1 MRVFLF
7 RTVLLALT
15 FAVSATGVSGASAP
29 VVFGI
34 FPYVSPAKL
43 VQFHRPL
50 KEWLE
55 RILGRPV
62 SLVSAPDFDTFVKR
76 TAARRYDYILT
87 APHLGRLAQRRS
99 GYQPIARTLHVVQ
112 GIYLARADSDIHSLA
127 DLKDKTI
134 TMAAR
139 VSIIF
144 QMAEHQLK
152 QHGLRDGIDIT
163 IRETSTHNNAMYAP
177 LRGESDASV
186 TGILLWSKLGQ
197 GHKAQLRV
205 IGRTPEAP
213 GFFFMANP
221 GIPKGDVNRVRE
233 AVMQFHDTEAGATY
247 FRTTGLKGF
256 APITNDML
264 QALDPYIQFFVH
276 KQ

>member
-1 MRVFLF
+1 MRLPLF
-7 RTVLLALT
+7 RTALLAFT
-15 FAVSATGVSGASAP
+15 FFVCATGVSDASRP
-29 VVFGI
+29 VVFGV

-55 RILGRPV
+55 STLGRPV
-62 SLVSAPDFDTFVKR
+62 SLVSAPDFDTFIER
-76 TAARRYDYILT
+76 TAAGRYDYILT

-99 GYQPIARTLHVVQ
+99 GYQPIARTLHVVR
-112 GIYLARADSDIHSLA
+112 GIYLARADSDIHSLD
-127 DLKDKTI
+127 DLKNKTI

-139 VSIIF
+139 VSVIF

-152 QHGLRDGIDIT
+152 QHGMRDGTNIT

-186 TGILLWSKLGQ
+186 TGILLWNKLGQ

-205 IGRTPEAP
+205 IGTTPNAP

-221 GIPKGDVNRVRE
+221 RIHESDIGRVRE
-233 AVMQFHDTEAGATY
+233 AIMQFHDTEEGAAY

-264 QALDPYIQFFVH
+264 QALDPYIQFSLD